1 MAYKNKE
8 KRAAYMN
15 AWREDNKER
24 RAATDKAWYEDNKGR
39 KAAANKA
46 YWEANKEE
54 KAAYDKVYYEAN
66 KGRKSAT
73 NKAWYEDNKERR
85 AATNKAYCE
94 ANPGY
99 IAAKSARRRA
109 LQLKLI
115 PAHLKDCPVE
125 KRRVLD
131 IYKLSNLISKATGIE
146 HHVDHMWPLSDG
158 GPEWSGNMQIITAR
172 ENLTKNASVDLEV
185 KHNIQQALNET
196 VADKFQVA

>member
-1 MAYKNKE
+1 MAYKNK
-8 KRAAYMN
+8 RAAYQK

-24 RAATDKAWYEDNKGR
+24 RAATDKA
-39 KAAANKA
+39 
-46 YWEANKEE
+46 
-54 KAAYDKVYYEAN
+54 YYEAN
-66 KGRKSAT
+66 KERKAAT
-73 NKAWYEDNKERR
+73 NKAWHEANPDRHKALMNAWREDNKEKKVASDKAWYEDNKERK

-125 KRRVLD
+125 KRRVRD
-131 IYKLSNLISKATGIE
+131 IYKLSNLISKVTGVQ
-146 HHVDHMWPLSDG
+146 HHVDHMWPLSDK